1 MKGKVKERK
10 KDPASFN
17 LSCSFR
23 LQILSASVDE
33 LTCRFMPYLLAL
45 EEYVQAFNYAGL
57 LIPGTE
63 STLCTQT

>member
-1 MKGKVKERK
+1 MKEEST
-10 KDPASFN
+10 SFN
-17 LSCSFR
+17 LSYSFR

-33 LTCRFMPYLLAL
+33 LTCRFMPYFLAL

-57 LIPGTE
+57 LTLGTE